1 MIVLALAV
9 LLPSLFWD
17 QGPDTAAALR
27 DAGIAHVS
35 VPQAMAQSWQKVPG
49 ISVEVADPQ
58 GMRKLPAPSVRFRMN
73 EASATRSPWVDANGW
88 RYLRH
93 AGSKFYCD
101 APGKAAALAAA
112 EAYTYGAG
120 TLIHTDIDGLK
131 PLGQMLQFLEKLPHV
146 DLPAVSDI
154 RFIDDGSPQ
163 SGELMNLLIRRN
175 LLFRI
180 AKPGESGSGPV
191 VRVGSK
197 EYPKAEAANPSLLA
211 EKVRAN
217 LTDEKRSLRIY
228 GSEVVIARLL
238 AQDGSARL
246 YLINYQSGR
255 RAVEGIRVRVA
266 GDYSKHSIL
275 AYGAPGRALID
286 YSMKTGAT
294 EFTLPELKT
303 YAVIDLTR

>member
-1 MIVLALAV
+1 VIVLALAV

-88 RYLRH
+88 RYLRY

-180 AKPGESGSGPV
+180 AKPGESGSGLV
-191 VRVGSK
+191 VQLGSK

>member
-1 MIVLALAV
+1 VIGLALAV

-17 QGPDTAAALR
+17 QSPDTATALR
-27 DAGIAHVS
+27 DAGITHVS
-35 VPQAMAQSWQKVPG
+35 VPQSMAQSWRKVSG
-49 ISVEVADPQ
+49 ISVDVADPQ
-58 GMRKLPAPSVRFRMN
+58 GMRKLPAPSVQFRMN

-88 RYLRH
+88 RYLRY

-120 TLIHTDIDGLK
+120 TLIHTDADGLK
-131 PLGQMLQFLEKLPHV
+131 PLGQMLQFLGKLPQV
-146 DLPAVSDI
+146 DLPQVSDI

-163 SGELMNLLIRRN
+163 SGELLNLLIRRN

-180 AKPGESGSGPV
+180 AKPGDSGKGLV
-191 VRVGSK
+191 VQLGSK
-197 EYPKAEAANPSLLA
+197 EYPKSEAANPSLLA

-217 LTDEKRSLRIY
+217 LTDAKRSLRIY
-228 GSEVVIARLL
+228 GSEVVIGRLL
-238 AQDGSARL
+238 ARNGSARL

-266 GDYSKHSIL
+266 GDYSKHSVS
-275 AYGAPGRALID
+275 AYDAPGRSLMD
-286 YSMKTGAT
+286 YGVKTGAT

-303 YAVIDLTR
+303 YAVVDLTR

>member
-1 MIVLALAV
+1 VIVLALAV

-88 RYLRH
+88 RYLRY

>member
-17 QGPDTAAALR
+17 HSPDTAPALR
-27 DAGIAHVS
+27 DAGITHVS
-35 VPQAMAQSWQKVPG
+35 VPQSMAQSWQKVSG

-58 GMRKLPAPSVRFRMN
+58 GMKKLPAPSVQFRVN
-73 EASATRSPWVDANGW
+73 EASATRSPWVNANGW
-88 RYLRH
+88 RYLRY

-120 TLIHTDIDGLK
+120 TLIHTDTDGLR
-131 PLGQMLQFLEKLPHV
+131 PLGQMLQFLGSLPHV

-154 RFIDDGSPQ
+154 RFLDDGSAP

-180 AKPGESGSGPV
+180 ARPGESLTGLV
-191 VRVGSK
+191 VQLGSK
-197 EYPKAEAANPSLLA
+197 EYPKSEAANPSLLA

-238 AQDGSARL
+238 AQNGSARL
-246 YLINYQSGR
+246 FLINYEYGHR
-255 RAVEGIRVRVA
+255 TVEGIRVRVS
-266 GDYSKHSIL
+266 GDYARHSVS
-275 AYGAPGRALID
+275 AYDAPGRSLTD
-286 YSMKTGAT
+286 YGMKSGAT

-303 YAVIDLTR
+303 YAVVDLRR

>member
-1 MIVLALAV
+1 VIVLALAV

-88 RYLRH
+88 RYLRY

-238 AQDGSARL
+238 AQEPLLRHASSLYHRVGRL
-246 YLINYQSGR
+246 R
-255 RAVEGIRVRVA
+255 W
-266 GDYSKHSIL
+266 
-275 AYGAPGRALID
+275 ALW
-286 YSMKTGAT
+286 
-294 EFTLPELKT
+294 EEHW
-303 YAVIDLTR
+303 YA

>member
-88 RYLRH
+88 RYLRY